1 MSTNEYQR
9 RWSSLM
15 EGYVPPDELA
25 LPSSLAL
32 HSEHEEEIDPVTYEV
47 LRSRLWSINE
57 DHLNTVRR
65 ISGSG
70 VTVYVW
76 DLNTSIQTEL
86 GDGVV
91 FGPGILFFAGC
102 ADLVVKWTLEHR
114 SGNVGIHEGDVFV
127 QDDPW
132 VGTNHQMDVAVYA
145 PIFVDGALFCWVY
158 NCVHQQELG
167 GVEPGGFVQQA
178 PDTFW
183 EATGFPPMKLVEGGT
198 WREDLVDAWIRR
210 SRLPELCH
218 LELKSQVSGVEFARA
233 RIKEAIDDYG
243 PKVVKGVMRRM
254 IDNTERAVRRRLASV
269 PDGEWRDVRY
279 CAGGLPDDRSL
290 HRLELTI
297 AKRDTTLTFSNSG
310 TDDTYGSFNIPVGVW
325 RGSVL
330 NAALPLLA
338 HDQYLC
344 GAGVLRCLR
353 FEPRL
358 GSITAARH
366 PAAVSTSLGT
376 TNAISQAMYLIS
388 KMLGSSASERR
399 NMLAASAHHTQVYT
413 QMFGVDQGG
422 SPYGNFPFDGIG
434 GGSGAFSFRDGID
447 HGGSIISPKL
457 GIGNAEEWERVI
469 PFLYLYR
476 REVLPGGGHGRWRGG
491 AGIVT
496 GWTGHK
502 TRESYISS
510 GGLLQSVTQG
520 NGLSGGYPGTGGT
533 FWSAAGTEIAARLV
547 AGTLPATPAEL
558 RQLAP
563 DGGAPPPKKFDN
575 PLAAGDLF
583 EVMPPMGA
591 GHGDPLLR
599 EPGRVADDV
608 ATGRVS
614 AEDAARIYGVV
625 LQGEE
630 AATWD
635 EDSTAERRTAM
646 RETRLSGAR
655 SRPEK
660 PRGKLS
666 ISSAAATFAIEN
678 VRLTVNGEAMLL
690 SCEYC
695 DELLGDASTGYRA
708 GCARV
713 ETPLTDIDPH
723 IFLDPRSQ
731 VDDDL
736 VLRHYACPDC
746 GTFLDADI
754 CRPADPVYD
763 DVVIWGLA
771 TA

>member
-1 MSTNEYQR
+1 MSTNEWDR
-9 RWSSLM
+9 RWTSLM
-15 EGYVPPDELA
+15 DGYLPPEQLEIPGELA
-25 LPSSLAL
+25 LHDESD
-32 HSEHEEEIDPVTYEV
+32 EEIDPITYEV
-47 LRSRLWSINE
+47 LRSRLWAINE

-114 SGNVGIHEGDVFV
+114 AGNVGIRRGDIFI

-145 PIFVDGALFCWVY
+145 PVFVDDRLFCWVY

-183 EATGFPPMKLVEGGT
+183 EATAFPPTKLVEGGT
-198 WREDLVDAWIRR
+198 WREDIVDAWIRR
-210 SRLPELCH
+210 SRLPELCQ
-218 LELKSQVSGVEFARA
+218 LELKSQVAGVEFART
-233 RIKEAIDDYG
+233 RVEEAIDEYK
-243 PKVVKGVMRRM
+243 PRVVKGVMRRM
-254 IDNTERAVRRRLASV
+254 IDNTERAVRGRLTSI
-269 PDGEWRDVRY
+269 PDGRWRDVRF
-279 CAGGLPDDRSL
+279 CAGGLPEDRAL
-290 HRLELTI
+290 HRLELTLT
-297 AKRDTTLTFSNSG
+297 KRDSTLTFSNAG
-310 TDDTYGSFNIPVGVW
+310 TDDSYGSFNIAVGVW
-325 RGSVL
+325 RGNVL

-338 HDQYLC
+338 YDQYLC

-353 FEPRL
+353 FEPQL
-358 GSITAARH
+358 GSITSARH

-376 TNAISQAMYLIS
+376 TNAISQAMHLIS
-388 KMLGSSASERR
+388 KMLGSSPTQRR

-413 QMFGVDQGG
+413 QMFGTDQTGA
-422 SPYGNFPFDGIG
+422 PYANFPFDGIG
-434 GGSGAFSFRDGID
+434 GGSGACSFRDGID

-457 GIGNAEEWERVI
+457 GIGNVEEWERVI

-476 REVLPGGGHGRWRGG
+476 REVRSGGGHGRWRGG

-502 TRESYISS
+502 TGESFISS
-510 GGLLQSVTQG
+510 GGLLQSATQG

-533 FWSAAGTEIAARLV
+533 FWSAAETEITAELAA
-547 AGTLPATPAEL
+547 GKLPATPAEL
-558 RQLAP
+558 RELAP
-563 DGGAPPPKKFDN
+563 HGGAPPPKKFDN
-575 PLAAGDLF
+575 PLASGDLF

-599 EPGRVADDV
+599 EPDRVVQDVASGRVTADD
-608 ATGRVS
+608 AH
-614 AEDAARIYGVV
+614 RIYGVV
-625 LQGEE
+625 VREE
-630 AATWD
+630 TGSWD
-635 EDSTAERRTAM
+635 EAETGQRRRSM
-646 RETRLSGAR
+646 RATRVAAGR
-655 SRPEK
+655 ERPSE
-660 PRGKLS
+660 RLGKLAP
-666 ISSAAATFAIEN
+666 SSGPTALAIET
-678 VRLTVNGEAMLL
+678 VRIAAHDATMLL
-690 SCEYC
+690 SCVHC
-695 DELLGDASTGYRA
+695 DEILGDADTGYRA
-708 GCARV
+708 GCALV
-713 ETPLTDIDPH
+713 EVPLTEIDPQM
-723 IFLDPRSQ
+723 FVDPRSQ

-746 GTFLDADI
+746 GAFLDADV
-754 CRPADPVYD
+754 CRPADPLYN
-763 DVVIWGLA
+763 DVVIWSLPA
-771 TA
+771 R

>member
-1 MSTNEYQR
+1 MSTSEYAR
-9 RWSSLM
+9 RWSSLAD
-15 EGYVPPDELA
+15 GYMPPDELVVPEG
-25 LPSSLAL
+25 LVL
-32 HSEHEEEIDPVTYEV
+32 HSEHDEEIDPVTYEV

-102 ADLVVKWTLEHR
+102 ADLAVKWTIEHR
-114 SGNVGIHEGDVFV
+114 GGNVGIREGDVFV

-145 PIFVDGALFCWVY
+145 PVFVDGRLFCWVY

-183 EATGFPPMKLVEGGT
+183 EATAFPPMKLVEGGV

-210 SRLPELCH
+210 SRMPELCL

-233 RIKEAIDDYG
+233 RITEAIEDYG
-243 PKVVKGVMRRM
+243 PTVVKGVMRRM
-254 IDNTERAVRRRLASV
+254 IDNTERVVRNRLASI

-279 CAGGLPDDRSL
+279 CAGGLPDDKSL

-297 AKRDTTLTFSNSG
+297 EKRDSTLTFSNEGS
-310 TDDTYGSFNIPVGVW
+310 DDSYGSFNIPVGVW
-325 RGSVL
+325 RGAVL

-338 HDQYLC
+338 YDQYLC

-358 GSITAARH
+358 GAITSARH

-376 TNAISQAMYLIS
+376 TNAISQAMHLIS
-388 KMLGSSASERR
+388 KMLGTSETESR

-413 QMFGVDQGG
+413 LMFGVDQNGD
-422 SPYGNFPFDGIG
+422 PYGNFPFDGIG

-476 REVLPGGGHGRWRGG
+476 REVASGGGHGRWRGG

-502 TRESYISS
+502 TDQSFISS
-510 GGLLQSVTQG
+510 GGLMQSATQG
-520 NGLSGGYPGTGGT
+520 NGSSGGYPGTGGT
-533 FWSAAGTEIAARLV
+533 FWSAAQTDIAALLA
-547 AGTLPATPAEL
+547 AGTLPATPDEL
-558 RQLAP
+558 RELAP
-563 DGGAPPPKKFDN
+563 GGGAPPPKKFDN
-575 PLAAGDLF
+575 PLAVGDLF

-599 EPGRVADDV
+599 EPARVVEDVIRDRVTVAD
-608 ATGRVS
+608 
-614 AEDAARIYGVV
+614 AERIYGVV
-625 LQGEE
+625 LDGSG
-630 AATWD
+630 ATLD
-635 EDSTAERRTAM
+635 EPATVERRRAIRQARLDTA
-646 RETRLSGAR
+646 RR
-655 SRPEK
+655 RPDASL
-660 PRGKLS
+660 GKL
-666 ISSAAATFAIEN
+666 AP
-678 VRLTVNGEAMLL
+678 VNGQVALAVEGVRIGSADGAMSLA
-690 SCEYC
+690 CAHC
-695 DELLGDASTGYRA
+695 DEILGNAASGYRN
-708 GCARV
+708 GCAV
-713 ETPLTDIDPH
+713 IEMPLTEIDPR
-723 IFLDPRSQ
+723 IFIDPRSQ

-736 VLRHYACPDC
+736 VLRHFACPSC
-746 GTFLDADI
+746 ATFLDADV
-754 CRPADPVYD
+754 CRPDDDVYN
-763 DVVIWGLA
+763 DVVILRVPG
-771 TA
+771 